1 MKQSPFFVKICELE
15 EDYEMV
21 QHCLHICDSWDQKDL
36 DHQLQQIKRA
46 YDQERLRLEE
56 NIHSAHSPAV
66 LKLAQ
71 AQYTYDLTIQHL
83 MEGSLPRDL
92 HCDFSTPQKDRS
104 EAMMLYA
111 EYAIDFARQSL
122 RHALIASLSAVEAQ
136 QNPQPPKNDEE
147 EVKT

>member
-1 MKQSPFFVKICELE
+1 MKQSSFFVKICELE

-21 QHCLHICDSWDQKDL
+21 QHCLHICDSWDRTDL
-36 DHQLQQIKRA
+36 ERALQEIKQV

-56 NIHSAHSPAV
+56 NVQDARSPAV

-71 AQYTYDLTIQHL
+71 AQSTYNLTIQHL
-83 MEGSLPRDL
+83 MEESLPKDL
-92 HCDFSTPQKDRS
+92 HSDFSTPQEDQT

-122 RHALIASLSAVEAQ
+122 RHALIASLSAMDMQ
-136 QNPQPPKNDEE
+136 QSPDPSKNKQEDARL
-147 EVKT
+147 